1 MNHSISLRHS
11 KTNDVA
17 GSIHLADMTSVYK
30 LNEIRKKRDSSGD
43 GRKKSNERQGQSQG
57 QSQGLGEGRMFV
69 IKSSKQSLCLMA
81 KCQEECDRWVRG
93 IQLQLDLEKKKKKKN
108 QEKSSSNRRSSGNKF
123 DKYES
128 ILKDLEDDCLPI
140 KVGRG
145 VVPSGCC
152 SRADISMLDDLF
164 KGAAVD
170 HNVGQNLHSDD
181 YKDIEQMY
189 TYTSVL

>member
-93 IQLQLDLEKKKKKKN
+93 IQLQLDLEKKKKKN

-152 SRADISMLDDLF
+152 SRADIT
-164 KGAAVD
+164 VD